1 MTQFSK
7 EVLTSTLMGA
17 DNNAKKEM
25 LVYIAEHRYK
35 ISCSVLHPLLGD
47 EDIEVRAITAF
58 ALGKIGD
65 QSTIPFLVEAWFH
78 TANEE
83 RHLKRQILIA
93 LSDIATFEQ
102 LIPLFKNFKDWSEED
117 KMLAVDCFES
127 DLAQLLDY
135 EIDSETK
142 YQIVQ
147 YLLGG
152 EINSGTRIK

>member
-7 EVLTSTLMGA
+7 EVLTSTLMGT
-17 DNNAKKEM
+17 DTNSKKEVLM
-25 LVYIAEHRYK
+25 YIAEHRYQ
-35 ISCSVLHPLLGD
+35 ISLPLLYPLLKD
-47 EDIEVRAITAF
+47 EDRQIRAITAF

-65 QSTIPFLVEAWFH
+65 QSTIPFLSEAWFQ

-93 LSDIATFEQ
+93 LSDIATFER

-142 YQIVQ
+142 YQVIN
-147 YLLGG
+147 YLLKG